1 MCITKIFQIWL
12 LNVTCSPLLFQ
23 EVVCCSM
30 VERAPCFRNN
40 ISSYGLL
47 TYYGITKRGYV
58 HVQCIY
64 MYTCSL
70 GIGLS
75 IALKAERG
83 IPDWLWGAVAQ
94 WSEHLQLKQEA
105 LGSIPSGCPGFFL
118 FQLAYT
124 NVNGMKD
131 LWCSSTVRLLSTQI

>member
-1 MCITKIFQIWL
+1 ML
-12 LNVTCSPLLFQ
+12 H
-23 EVVCCSM
+23 
-30 VERAPCFRNN
+30 
-40 ISSYGLL
+40 
-47 TYYGITKRGYV
+47 V
-58 HVQCIY
+58 HVCGICWY
-64 MYTCSL
+64 SKCAKATSL

-124 NVNGMKD
+124 VNGMKD
-131 LWCSSTVRLLSTQI
+131 LWCSSTARLLSTQI

>member
-1 MCITKIFQIWL
+1 MLGGFIT
-12 LNVTCSPLLFQ
+12 P
-23 EVVCCSM
+23 
-30 VERAPCFRNN
+30 AD
-40 ISSYGLL
+40 SSS
-47 TYYGITKRGYV
+47 T
-58 HVQCIY
+58 
-64 MYTCSL
+64 SL

-83 IPDWLWGAVAQ
+83 IPDWPWGAVAQ

>member
-1 MCITKIFQIWL
+1 MLVQTNNSVWPYAHVTAQFTSIQYSGVHHVSTGVGVLCLVHGFIT
-12 LNVTCSPLLFQ
+12 P
-23 EVVCCSM
+23 
-30 VERAPCFRNN
+30 AD
-40 ISSYGLL
+40 SSS
-47 TYYGITKRGYV
+47 T
-58 HVQCIY
+58 
-64 MYTCSL
+64 SL

>member
-1 MCITKIFQIWL
+1 MLDI
-12 LNVTCSPLLFQ
+12 LLFTMYSSFQ
-23 EVVCCSM
+23 QSKIANYSM
-30 VERAPCFRNN
+30 QWDVN
-40 ISSYGLL
+40 
-47 TYYGITKRGYV
+47 
-58 HVQCIY
+58 Y
-64 MYTCSL
+64 MHSTSL
-70 GIGLS
+70 DIGLS

-83 IPDWLWGAVAQ
+83 IPDWLWGAIAQ
-94 WSEHLQLKQEA
+94 WSEHLQLKQVA